1 MAKSEACAEPKDQKS
16 DILALFFFF
25 ALLLHFLHP
34 LENEAL
40 ELDFRVAHWYAHSC
54 LLDCHLARL
63 WII

>member
-34 LENEAL
+34 LENAAL
-40 ELDFRVAHWYAHSC
+40 ELDFRVAH
-54 LLDCHLARL
+54 
-63 WII
+63 